1 MTFRTP
7 SQRRPPSSD
16 TYAEPKQLVSKIGL
30 TPVMEEMS
38 HLRLTSTIKKS
49 RDDFLLTNS
58 RVSALDIVIP
68 EWDQQESYPQ
78 LLQMPTHQP
87 MQPTP
92 PTALDI
98 VRHVYADALGP
109 GGLLVKQLEKR
120 RTGVKQQPY
129 SLSLISAIS
138 PDKILA
144 NQLVEGGVD
153 SSVFENF
160 MHKLLESIRK
170 QEEFNG
176 KHVVLLMDNATI
188 HKHPMVIDTVLR
200 MKAILLFNPQYS
212 PHLNP
217 VERYFKRLKKEVRDQ
232 DVSSR

>member
-7 SQRRPPSSD
+7 IQRRPSSSD
-16 TYAEPKQLVSKIGL
+16 TYADPKQLVSKLGL
-30 TPVMEEMS
+30 TPVMEELS

-49 RDDFLLTNS
+49 RDDFLLTHS
-58 RVSALDIVIP
+58 RVSVLDIVIP
-68 EWDQQESYPQ
+68 EWDQQESLPQ
-78 LLQMPTHQP
+78 VLHMPTHQP
-87 MQPTP
+87 VQPTP

-138 PDKILA
+138 HDRILA

-160 MHKLLESIRK
+160 IYKLLESIRN
-170 QEEFNG
+170 EEGSNG
-176 KHVVLLMDNATI
+176 KPVVLLMDNATI
-188 HKHPMVIDTVLR
+188 HKHPMVVDTVLR
-200 MKAILLFNPQYS
+200 MKAILLYNP
-212 PHLNP
+212 
-217 VERYFKRLKKEVRDQ
+217 
-232 DVSSR
+232 